1 MSHPAYTSLLA
12 LLLAAAMAFTGNRG
26 TRERLYLGIYWFSC
40 AMASVAAGAWIM
52 HWVHG

>member
-1 MSHPAYTSLLA
+1 MTHLVYTAFLA
-12 LLLAAAMAFTGNRG
+12 LLLAATMALLGNRG
-26 TRERLYLGIYWFSC
+26 GRGRLYLAAYWFCS